1 MVSFLE
7 EWSDEKSEVPFSEK
21 PEDTV
26 TMRIFGG
33 WWQRGRSSAERDYFI
48 ITMSVG
54 TIYTFEILLLVQ
66 LKIS

>member
-7 EWSDEKSEVPFSEK
+7 ERSDEKSEVPFSEK

-33 WWQRGRSSAERDYFI
+33 LRRG
-48 ITMSVG
+48 MVG
-54 TIYTFEILLLVQ
+54 GNEEKAAQNGIILLLR
-66 LKIS
+66 

>member
-7 EWSDEKSEVPFSEK
+7 ERSDEKSEVPFSEK

-33 WWQRGRSSAERDYFI
+33 WKEEAKRKKQRRTGLFYYYDECGYNLYF
-48 ITMSVG
+48 
-54 TIYTFEILLLVQ
+54 
-66 LKIS
+66 